1 MRAFYR
7 SAFASAMAVA
17 ALCSCAKVST
27 SGGGSAAN
35 TWTQPG
41 VLRFAENQD
50 PKTLV
55 SELGAS
61 SITGDL
67 SMFIFSYAVRYNDK
81 AQPVPDALSEIP
93 TVANGDVSKDGLTLK
108 YKLRHNIKW
117 QDGVPLTCKDL
128 VFTWQ
133 VIMNPHN
140 NVNTTDG
147 FKDIKSIDCVNPY
160 EAVIHMKKLYAPF
173 LEQLWGVNGN
183 APILPEHILAKVND
197 AKGSFNTSSFNSMPI
212 GSGPFKVVEWER
224 GSKIRLEAN
233 PDFYLGKPKLN
244 EVVFR
249 MMPDENTM
257 ITQLQTHEIDM
268 VARGTAISWPRYKA
282 LAADPKNNLT
292 AIRVNSYIYSHIDFN
307 LRHPIVSD
315 RQVRLALAYATN
327 RPEILDKIGH
337 NSGVL
342 AETDQSPVLSWAY
355 TNDIQH
361 HPYDPAKAKAILSA
375 DGWKVGPDGVRVKN
389 GQRLEFNLS
398 TQTESTYGKAIQ
410 TLLQREWRDVGV
422 QVDVKNAPTSEFFD
436 NSPST
441 GILQGGHY
449 DAAIFAW
456 VAAADPDDSP
466 LYTTKN
472 FAPGGQ
478 NNLFWSNPKV
488 DAAAADALQTID
500 TNRRKADYKIIQQQM
515 AIDVPT
521 IVLYFWKDIYVYNS
535 DLKGFTPS
543 PVISPF
549 WDPWEYSI

>member
-1 MRAFYR
+1 
-7 SAFASAMAVA
+7 
-17 ALCSCAKVST
+17 
-27 SGGGSAAN
+27 
-35 TWTQPG
+35 
-41 VLRFAENQD
+41 
-50 PKTLV
+50 
-55 SELGAS
+55 
-61 SITGDL
+61 
-67 SMFIFSYAVRYNDK
+67 
-81 AQPVPDALSEIP
+81 
-93 TVANGDVSKDGLTLK
+93 
-108 YKLRHNIKW
+108 
-117 QDGVPLTCKDL
+117 
-128 VFTWQ
+128 
-133 VIMNPHN
+133 
-140 NVNTTDG
+140 
-147 FKDIKSIDCVNPY
+147 
-160 EAVIHMKKLYAPF
+160 
-173 LEQLWGVNGN
+173 
-183 APILPEHILAKVND
+183 
-197 AKGSFNTSSFNSMPI
+197 
-212 GSGPFKVVEWER
+212 
-224 GSKIRLEAN
+224 
-233 PDFYLGKPKLN
+233 
-244 EVVFR
+244 
-249 MMPDENTM
+249 
-257 ITQLQTHEIDM
+257 M

-292 AIRVNSYIYSHIDFN
+292 AVRVNSYIYSHIDFN

-375 DGWKVGPDGVRVKN
+375 DGWKIGPDGVRVKN

-521 IVLYFWKDIYVYNS
+521 IILYFWKDIYVYNS

-543 PVISPF
+543 PVISAF